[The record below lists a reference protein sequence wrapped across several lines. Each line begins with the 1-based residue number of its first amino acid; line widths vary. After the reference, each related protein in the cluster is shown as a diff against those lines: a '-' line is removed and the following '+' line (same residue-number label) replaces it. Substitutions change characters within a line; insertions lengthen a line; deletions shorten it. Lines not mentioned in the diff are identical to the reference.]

1 MLKCSF
7 HFLFLFSPFQ
17 ILEPCFKYKML
28 DAGKSLCNLFK
39 MVSIAF
45 PLDAATTPP
54 DVKML
59 YQKVDE
65 LIQKHINVVTSP
77 QASVED
83 GSANTISFVLLIIKT
98 LTEVH
103 KNFVDPIILV
113 RILQRLAR
121 DMGSSV
127 GSHLRQVCPS

>member
-1 MLKCSF
+1 
-7 HFLFLFSPFQ
+7 
-17 ILEPCFKYKML
+17 
-28 DAGKSLCNLFK
+28 

-45 PLDAATTPP
+45 PLDAATTSP